1 MIDCGGGLMPA
12 TTFFCF
18 VLEQVTTANEEVT
31 TINDFPTV
39 SSCCHG
45 PNEMTYKSLLM
56 GADTK

>member
-1 MIDCGGGLMPA
+1 MPA

-18 VLEQVTTANEEVT
+18 ILEQVTITNEKVT
-31 TINDFPTV
+31 TANDFPAV
-39 SSCCHG
+39 HGCCHG

>member
-18 VLEQVTTANEEVT
+18 ALEQVATANEEVT
-31 TINDFPTV
+31 TANDFPAV
-39 SSCCHG
+39 HGCCHS

-56 GADTK
+56 KAIWK